1 MQRLLIAE
9 PSDVL
14 AKAISR
20 QLQNE
25 FLVLSCTDGEQALNI
40 IPDFTPDILVINAI
54 LPEIDCVTVL
64 KTLRLAGHKT
74 QVLVLSR
81 VSQGYTFD
89 QLEDLG
95 ICGIMA
101 LPCNVDQLVSH
112 IRTIGFVLRY
122 SDRDVNATG
131 AHLEDLLL
139 SMGFRMV
146 RSNFKRIY
154 WAVME
159 KYFHPEYVITKE
171 LYPAVIKHCD
181 GNIPQIEKA
190 LRDAIR
196 GAYERGNPAIWRMYF
211 PNHKERAPTNDVF
224 ITQMARCL
232 QRWED
237 REGFVP
243 CTQLKAE

>member
-1 MQRLLIAE
+1 MQRILIAE

-14 AKAISR
+14 SKAISR

-25 FLVLSCTDGEQALNI
+25 FLVLSCNDGEQVLNM
-40 IPDFTPDILVINAI
+40 IPDFAPDILVINTV
-54 LPEIDCVTVL
+54 LPEVDCVTVL
-64 KTLRLAGHKT
+64 KTLRLSGHKM

-81 VSQGYTFD
+81 VTQGYIYD

-95 ICGIMA
+95 ICGIMP

-122 SDRDVNATG
+122 PDRDVNATG
-131 AHLEDLLL
+131 AHLEDMLL

-146 RSNFKRIY
+146 RSNFTRIY

-159 KYFHPEYVITKE
+159 KYFHPDYVITKE
-171 LYPAVIKHCD
+171 LYPAVIEQCG

-190 LRDAIR
+190 LRDTIR
-196 GAYERGNPAIWRMYF
+196 SAFARGNPAIWRMYF
-211 PNHKERAPTNDVF
+211 PDHKDRAPTNDLF

-237 REGFVP
+237 REGFTSCV
-243 CTQLKAE
+243 QLKAE